1 MAQLGYNPVEY
12 QASALEELAE
22 KRRIKTTIVSN
33 KIHKTHRFL
42 FCIGAKNNEKQAAA
56 QF

>member
-1 MAQLGYNPVEY
+1 MAQWGYSPVEY
-12 QASALEELAE
+12 QASVLIELAE
-22 KRRIKTTIVSN
+22 KRRIKTIIVSN

>member
-1 MAQLGYNPVEY
+1 MAQLGYRPVEY
-12 QASALEELAE
+12 QASALEGLAE